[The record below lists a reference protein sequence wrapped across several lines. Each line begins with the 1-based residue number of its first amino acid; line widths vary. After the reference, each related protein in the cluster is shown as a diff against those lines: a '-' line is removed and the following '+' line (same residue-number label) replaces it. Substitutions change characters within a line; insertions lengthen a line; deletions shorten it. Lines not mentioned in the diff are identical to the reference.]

1 MTERSI
7 TPSAEA
13 AILAEAL
20 PYIKR
25 FHLSLIH
32 I

>member
-1 MTERSI
+1 MTSPQI
-7 TPSAEA
+7 SPAQEA

-25 FHLSLIH
+25 FHGKTA
-32 I
+32 